1 MRRLLLNRRRRN
13 KRCIWKWSG
22 EFRDPFRGGLGG
34 LVLFD
39 KEADI
44 AVDIDI
50 CVQPERLQKI
60 CMEDWDSNEP
70 RHSPCVEAC
79 KSE

>member
-1 MRRLLLNRRRRN
+1 M
-13 KRCIWKWSG
+13 
-22 EFRDPFRGGLGG
+22 
-34 LVLFD
+34 VLFD